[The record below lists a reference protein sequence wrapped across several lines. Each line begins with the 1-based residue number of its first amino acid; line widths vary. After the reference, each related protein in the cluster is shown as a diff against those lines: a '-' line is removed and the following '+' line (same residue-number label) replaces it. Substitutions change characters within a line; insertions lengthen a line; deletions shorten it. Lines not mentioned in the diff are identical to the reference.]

1 MIDAREQQR
10 KRMER
15 AAKLACEA
23 VDECRVQLMLK
34 FRFLDLALWR
44 MPLEP
49 VYLRTRYPLATD
61 AHAVFLEPEAVFA
74 RFEESFDEMV
84 RDYLHLVLHCI
95 FRHPFDRQHEQHPAW
110 WLACDVLVESVA
122 LEICGHRFESP
133 DDVRR
138 RELIAGLKM
147 QMGKLT
153 PNLLYDAFRLAMGSP
168 QGDSQVEW
176 TQSHLVEMQALFE
189 RDGHESWPGY
199 AKAEKT
205 KEPDMEFQGADSVHT
220 VKEEHRSE
228 EEHTALEAKGE
239 ESEDAGSDENERND
253 AEGGQ
258 DESDGPEQGTSQDAE
273 SADPDNPEESEE
285 SGGEDFQGM
294 SMFVSQDDATD
305 ELPDDRQENEDEQAW
320 EEISKQIETD
330 LETFSSKWGDEAGG
344 LIDAIALTNRRTYDY
359 TEFLKRFSSLA
370 EDMRLNDEEF
380 DYIFYT
386 HGMDLYG
393 NMPLIEPLEY
403 VESDRVREF
412 VIAIDTSGSVQGEL
426 VRRFVEHTF
435 EILKES
441 ERFHDA
447 VDIHII
453 QCDARIQ
460 SDTRIT
466 SMEQL
471 GEYLETFYVS
481 GFGGTDFRPVFD
493 YVEKLRDRGELQ
505 DLRGLV
511 YFTDGL
517 GIFPKSPPPYDV
529 AFAFVED
536 EQQDPPSVP
545 PWAMKVMID
554 REAMLRD

>member
-1 MIDAREQQR
+1 MINAREQQK

-49 VYLRTRYPLATD
+49 VYVSARHPLSTD
-61 AHAVFLEPEAVFA
+61 AHTVFLEPDAVFA

-95 FRHPFDRQHEQHPAW
+95 FRHPFDRNHEHEPAW
-110 WLACDVLVESVA
+110 WLACDVLAESVA
-122 LEICGHRFESP
+122 LEICGRRFESP
-133 DDVRR
+133 DDARR
-138 RELIAGLKM
+138 REIVSELTM
-147 QMGKLT
+147 QLGKLV
-153 PNLLYDAFRLAMGSP
+153 PGKLYELFDYAYGAPYGEDYMG
-168 QGDSQVEW
+168 W
-176 TQSHLVEMQALFE
+176 TQVRLTEIAALFG
-189 RDGHESWPGY
+189 RDNHEAWPAY
-199 AKAEKT
+199 SKAEK
-205 KEPDMEFQGADSVHT
+205 
-220 VKEEHRSE
+220 KEEP
-228 EEHTALEAKGE
+228 GE
-239 ESEDAGSDENERND
+239 M
-253 AEGGQ
+253 
-258 DESDGPEQGTSQDAE
+258 
-273 SADPDNPEESEE
+273 ADVSEE
-285 SGGEDFQGM
+285 SDDDRADALADQLEASQGDE
-294 SMFVSQDDATD
+294 SSDEQQRPERQRDESQGDDAQEQPAGTTEDSPDADDEAEGTTD
-305 ELPDDRQENEDEQAW
+305 ENSPDSQGSAIENPDDEGSDRDDDEEEDRQAW

-330 LETFSSKWGDEAGG
+330 LETFSSKWGDEAAG

-359 TEFLKRFSSLA
+359 TEFLKRFSTLA

-412 VIAIDTSGSVQGEL
+412 VIAIDTSGSVQGEM

-435 EILKES
+435 DILKES
-441 ERFHDA
+441 ERFHDT

-453 QCDARIQ
+453 QCDTRIQ
-460 SDTRIT
+460 SDMRIT
-466 SMEQL
+466 NMEQL
-471 GEYLETFYVS
+471 DEYLETFFVS

-493 YVEKLRDRGELQ
+493 YVEKLRDLGELQ

-517 GIFPKSPPPYDV
+517 GTFPKIPPPYDV
-529 AFAFVED
+529 AFAFIED
-536 EQQDPPSVP
+536 EQQDPPAVP

-554 REAMLRD
+554 KEAMLRD

>member
-1 MIDAREQQR
+1 MINAREQQK

-49 VYLRTRYPLATD
+49 VYVSARYPLSTD
-61 AHAVFLEPEAVFA
+61 AHTVFLEPDAVFA

-95 FRHPFDRQHEQHPAW
+95 FRHPFDRNHEHEPAW
-110 WLACDVLVESVA
+110 WLACDVLAESVA
-122 LEICGHRFESP
+122 LEICGRRFESP
-133 DDVRR
+133 DDARR
-138 RELIAGLKM
+138 REIVSELTM
-147 QMGKLT
+147 QLGKLV
-153 PNLLYDAFRLAMGSP
+153 PGKLYELFDYADGAPYGEDYMG
-168 QGDSQVEW
+168 W
-176 TQSHLVEMQALFE
+176 TQVRLTEIAALFG
-189 RDGHESWPGY
+189 RDNHEAWPAY
-199 AKAEKT
+199 SKAEK
-205 KEPDMEFQGADSVHT
+205 
-220 VKEEHRSE
+220 KEEP
-228 EEHTALEAKGE
+228 GE
-239 ESEDAGSDENERND
+239 M
-253 AEGGQ
+253 
-258 DESDGPEQGTSQDAE
+258 
-273 SADPDNPEESEE
+273 ADVSEE
-285 SGGEDFQGM
+285 SDDDRADALADQLEASQGDE
-294 SMFVSQDDATD
+294 SSDEQQRPERQRDESQGDDAQEQPAGTTEDSPDADDEAEGTTD
-305 ELPDDRQENEDEQAW
+305 ENSPDSQGSAIENPDDEGSDRDDDEEEDRQAW

-330 LETFSSKWGDEAGG
+330 LETFSSKWGDEAAG

-359 TEFLKRFSSLA
+359 TEFLKRFSTLA

-412 VIAIDTSGSVQGEL
+412 VIAIDTSGSVQGEM

-435 EILKES
+435 DILKES
-441 ERFHDA
+441 ERFHDT

-460 SDTRIT
+460 SDMRIT
-466 SMEQL
+466 NMEQL
-471 GEYLETFYVS
+471 DEYLETFFVS

-493 YVEKLRDRGELQ
+493 YVEKLRDLGELQ

-517 GIFPKSPPPYDV
+517 GTFPKIPPPYDV
-529 AFAFVED
+529 AFAFIED
-536 EQQDPPSVP
+536 EQQDPPAVP

-554 REAMLRD
+554 KEAMLRD